1 MIDTLPLLT
10 PDPKRSAQITARCRG
25 MLDKRA
31 AAAARSTREAAR
43 SGRIERGLT
52 AGLCALYLSSVVVIA
67 LRVFGAF

>member
-10 PDPKRSAQITARCRG
+10 PDPKRSARVVAQCRG
-25 MLDKRA
+25 LLDKRA
-31 AAAARSTREAAR
+31 AAEARSAREAAR
-43 SGRIERGLT
+43 SGRIERDLT